1 MRASTAVKAGQ
12 VVEIDATGVS
22 NTVNA
27 ALAESGAR
35 PIGVA
40 AFDASEN
47 EDVTVYSVGS
57 VVYVV
62 NADDTTGID
71 AGHGVEDNDC
81 AVGGT
86 ISAIPANTGA
96 ATVSYANLVGVAIDD
111 IAGGGIGRVRLLCS
125 ITCIPN
131 NA

>member
-1 MRASTAVKAGQ
+1 M
-12 VVEIDATGVS
+12 
-22 NTVNA
+22 
-27 ALAESGAR
+27 ALATVASG
-35 PIGVA
+35 GLVA
-40 AFDASEN
+40 VAGA
-47 EDVTVYSVGS
+47 GC
-57 VVYVV
+57 VVRMV